1 MEKPFSFAKEKPLGK
16 RKTKDAN
23 LFERPENIEI
33 VNNNIL
39 IADDVKVSNDM
50 FSKTRGLMFSRKL
63 KKGQALLLVADEE
76 NKMETTIHMFF
87 VFFPIDVL
95 WINEKKEIVDKKTV
109 FPFHPLVSPKN
120 PAKYVLELNKRTTT
134 DISIGD
140 SLDF

>member
-1 MEKPFSFAKEKPLGK
+1 MPIITIYHKKKLLA
-16 RKTKDAN
+16 RK
-23 LFERPENIEI
+23 
-33 VNNNIL
+33 
-39 IADDVKVSNDM
+39 VKVCGTI
-50 FSKTRGLMFSRKL
+50 FSRTLGLMFHAKL
-63 KKGQALLLVADEE
+63 NSGEAILLVANQESIVQ
-76 NKMETTIHMFF
+76 TSIHTFF

-109 FPFHPLVSPKN
+109 FPFHSLVSPKN